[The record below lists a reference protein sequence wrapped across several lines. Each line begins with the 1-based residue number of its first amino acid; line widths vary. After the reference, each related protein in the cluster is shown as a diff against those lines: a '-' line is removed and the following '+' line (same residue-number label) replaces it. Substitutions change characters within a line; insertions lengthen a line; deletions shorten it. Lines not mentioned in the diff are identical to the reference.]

1 MPGKRDFI
9 SIVDLTSQEIFSIVD
24 RAQELKNMPSLKPL
38 DGMRVALLFEKPSLR
53 TKVSFQIGIQELGGF
68 SLYLGP
74 DEVGL
79 GGREPVSDVARVLSG
94 YVDCIVARVFSHAML
109 QELACYSS
117 VPVINALSDWEHPCQ
132 IMSDLLTISESKGGL
147 NSLKLAYV
155 GDGNNVARTLCL
167 GLPMVGMDFAIAS
180 PIGYGLDD
188 ESLDLAKGRS
198 ENTNCLLSAVVEP
211 LAAVKSA
218 DIVYTDVWTSMG
230 DESESDIR
238 REIFSGYTVDEELL
252 REAKPD
258 AIFMHDMPAHYGE
271 EVVAGMLEHP
281 QSVAYI
287 QANNRLHCQKAILEF
302 ILQR

>member
-1 MPGKRDFI
+1 
-9 SIVDLTSQEIFSIVD
+9 
-24 RAQELKNMPSLKPL
+24 
-38 DGMRVALLFEKPSLR
+38 
-53 TKVSFQIGIQELGGF
+53 
-68 SLYLGP
+68 
-74 DEVGL
+74 
-79 GGREPVSDVARVLSG
+79 
-94 YVDCIVARVFSHAML
+94 
-109 QELACYSS
+109 
-117 VPVINALSDWEHPCQ
+117 
-132 IMSDLLTISESKGGL
+132 
-147 NSLKLAYV
+147 
-155 GDGNNVARTLCL
+155 
-167 GLPMVGMDFAIAS
+167 MVGMDFAIAS

>member
-9 SIVDLTSQEIFSIVD
+9 SITDLTSQEILLIVD
-24 RAQELKNMPSLKPL
+24 RAQEIKNMSGIKPL

-79 GGREPVSDVARVLSG
+79 GAREPVSDVSRVLSG
-94 YVDCIVARVFSHAML
+94 YVDCIVARVFSHETL

-117 VPVINALSDWEHPCQ
+117 VPVINALSDREHPCQ
-132 IMSDLLTISESKGGL
+132 IMSDLLTISENKGGL
-147 NSLKLAYV
+147 DSLKLAYV

-167 GLPMVGMDFAIAS
+167 GLPMVGMDFVIAS
-180 PIGYGLDD
+180 PIGYGLDKD
-188 ESLDLAKGRS
+188 SLNRANDRAINNDS
-198 ENTNCLLSAVVEP
+198 VISVVDDPLSAV
-211 LAAVKSA
+211 KFA

-230 DESESDIR
+230 DESESDTR
-238 REIFSGYTVDEELL
+238 REIFEGYTVNGELL
-252 REAKPD
+252 AQANPD

-271 EVVAGMLEHP
+271 EVSEGMLEHP

>member
-9 SIVDLTSQEIFSIVD
+9 SIVDLTSQEIISIVD

-132 IMSDLLTISESKGGL
+132 IMSDLLTISEAKGGL
-147 NSLKLAYV
+147 NSLKLAHV

-167 GLPMVGMDFAIAS
+167 GLPMVGIDFAIAS

-188 ESLDLAKGRS
+188 ESLDLAKARS
-198 ENTNCLLSAVVEP
+198 ANTNSLLSAGVEP
-211 LAAVKSA
+211 LSAVKSA

-238 REIFSGYTVDEELL
+238 REVFSGYTVDEELL

>member
-9 SIVDLTSQEIFSIVD
+9 SIVDLTSQEIISIVD
-24 RAQELKNMPSLKPL
+24 RAQELKNMPILKPL
-38 DGMRVALLFEKPSLR
+38 DGLRVALLFEKPSLR

-132 IMSDLLTISESKGGL
+132 IMSDLLTISEAKGGL

-180 PIGYGLDD
+180 P
-188 ESLDLAKGRS
+188 
-198 ENTNCLLSAVVEP
+198 CLLYTSD
-211 LAAVKSA
+211 AA
-218 DIVYTDVWTSMG
+218 
-230 DESESDIR
+230 DE
-238 REIFSGYTVDEELL
+238 
-252 REAKPD
+252 
-258 AIFMHDMPAHYGE
+258 
-271 EVVAGMLEHP
+271 
-281 QSVAYI
+281 
-287 QANNRLHCQKAILEF
+287 
-302 ILQR
+302 

>member
-9 SIVDLTSQEIFSIVD
+9 SITDLTSQEILSIVD
-24 RAQELKNMPSLKPL
+24 RAQEIKNRSGIKPL

-79 GGREPVSDVARVLSG
+79 GEREPVSDVARVLSG
-94 YVDCIVARVFSHAML
+94 YVDCIVARVFSHEIL

-117 VPVINALSDWEHPCQ
+117 VPVINALSDREHPCQ
-132 IMSDLLTISESKGGL
+132 IMSDLLTISENKGGL
-147 NSLKLAYV
+147 DSLKLAYV

-167 GLPMVGMDFAIAS
+167 GLPMVGMDFVIAS
-180 PIGYGLDD
+180 PIGYGLDKD
-188 ESLDLAKGRS
+188 SLDLANDRVINNGS
-198 ENTNCLLSAVVEP
+198 VISVVVDPLS
-211 LAAVKSA
+211 AVKSA

-238 REIFSGYTVDEELL
+238 REIFEGYTVNEELL
-252 REAKPD
+252 THAKPD

-271 EVVAGMLEHP
+271 EIAEGMLEHP

>member
-9 SIVDLTSQEIFSIVD
+9 SIVDLTSQEIISIVE

-132 IMSDLLTISESKGGL
+132 IMSDLLTISEAKGGL

-218 DIVYTDVWTSMG
+218 DIVYTDVWTGMG
-230 DESESDIR
+230 DESESDSR

>member
-1 MPGKRDFI
+1 MAGKRDFI
-9 SIVDLTSQEIFSIVD
+9 SITDLTSQEIFSIVD
-24 RAQELKNMPSLKPL
+24 RARELKDMPGSRPL
-38 DGMRVALLFEKPSLR
+38 NGVRVALLFEKPSLR

-79 GGREPVSDVARVLSG
+79 GAREPVSDVSKVLSG
-94 YVDCIVARVFSHAML
+94 YVDCIVARVFSHEML

-117 VPVINALSDWEHPCQ
+117 VPVINALSDREHPCQ
-132 IMSDLLTISESKGGL
+132 IMSDLLTISENKGRL

-167 GLPMVGMDFAIAS
+167 GLPMVGMDFVIAS
-180 PIGYGLDD
+180 PIGYGLDQKD
-188 ESLDLAKGRS
+188 LDRAKERAVDNNNVVS
-198 ENTNCLLSAVVEP
+198 SVSDPLS
-211 LAAVKSA
+211 AVKSA

-238 REIFSGYTVDEELL
+238 REIFSGYTITDELL
-252 REAKPD
+252 GEAKPD

-271 EVVAGMLEHP
+271 EVMEGMLDHP
-281 QSVAYI
+281 QSVAYT

-302 ILQR
+302 ILQK

>member
-1 MPGKRDFI
+1 MKNLFK
-9 SIVDLTSQEIFSIVD
+9 LFSIIILIITSNSNSFAAEKVEYLKTDWSFKGLFGKFD
-24 RAQELKNMPSLKPL
+24 RASLQRGYQVYNEVCASCHSLKH
-38 DGMRVALLFEKPSLR
+38 
-53 TKVSFQIGIQELGGF
+53 
-68 SLYLGP
+68 
-74 DEVGL
+74 
-79 GGREPVSDVARVLSG
+79 LS
-94 YVDCIVARVFSHAML
+94 YR
-109 QELACYSS
+109 
-117 VPVINALSDWEHPCQ
+117 NLSE
-132 IMSDLLTISESKGGL
+132 KGGPEF
-147 NSLKLAYV
+147 SEEEAKAIAPPDPPSPMITEIV
-155 GDGNNVARTLCL
+155 GTCNAIQHS
-167 GLPMVGMDFAIAS
+167 MDFAIAS

-198 ENTNCLLSAVVEP
+198 ANTNSLLSAGVEP
-211 LAAVKSA
+211 LSAVKSA

-238 REIFSGYTVDEELL
+238 RELFSGYTVDEELL

>member
-9 SIVDLTSQEIFSIVD
+9 SIVDLTSQEIISIVD

-38 DGMRVALLFEKPSLR
+38 DGLRVALLFEKPSLR

-132 IMSDLLTISESKGGL
+132 IMSDLLTISEAKGGL

-198 ENTNCLLSAVVEP
+198 ENTNCLLSAGVEP
-211 LAAVKSA
+211 LSAVKSA

-238 REIFSGYTVDEELL
+238 REVFSGYTVDEELL

>member
-9 SIVDLTSQEIFSIVD
+9 SIVDLTSQEIISIVD

-38 DGMRVALLFEKPSLR
+38 DGLRVALLFEKPSLR

-132 IMSDLLTISESKGGL
+132 IMSDLLTISEAKGGL

-188 ESLDLAKGRS
+188 ESLGLAKGRS

>member
-9 SIVDLTSQEIFSIVD
+9 SITDLTSQEILLIVD
-24 RAQELKNMPSLKPL
+24 RAQEIKNMSGIKPL

-79 GGREPVSDVARVLSG
+79 GAREPVSDVSRVLSG
-94 YVDCIVARVFSHAML
+94 YVDCIVARVFSHEIL

-117 VPVINALSDWEHPCQ
+117 VPVINALSDREHPCQ
-132 IMSDLLTISESKGGL
+132 IMSDLLTISENKSGL
-147 NSLKLAYV
+147 DSLKLAYV

-167 GLPMVGMDFAIAS
+167 GLPMVGMDFVIAS
-180 PIGYGLDD
+180 PIGYGLDKD
-188 ESLDLAKGRS
+188 SLNRANDRAINNDS
-198 ENTNCLLSAVVEP
+198 VISVVDDPLSAV
-211 LAAVKSA
+211 KFA

-230 DESESDIR
+230 DESESDTR
-238 REIFSGYTVDEELL
+238 REIFEGYTVNGELL
-252 REAKPD
+252 AQANPD

-271 EVVAGMLEHP
+271 EVSEGMLEHP